1 MHDSPRALRQLVVAG
16 IAGLLL
22 VACAA
27 DGTNPSPSDDASGT
41 EPPSGSG
48 GPDASATRSAAP
60 AASAGPVAI
69 SEGRTT
75 ELLGATLID
84 VTYPSQGGGNVSAWL
99 VVPQGPGPFAG
110 ILYLHGS
117 ETDRDD
123 LVDEAAAM
131 AAGGAVSLVI
141 DAPFAREAPN
151 RTGFI
156 PNWFEPEAEA
166 ALTQQTLDDLRRG
179 IDLLV
184 ARDDVDPARIGFVG
198 HSWGASLGAHL
209 AAVDDRVGAS
219 VLVTGRPS
227 WTGFLRADEAHWTG
241 TIESL
246 GEDGWERYL
255 TTMAAWDAVEAIG
268 GVDPGAVYLQFG
280 TEDDVV
286 LPAHVDEWVAAAPA
300 DVRLD
305 RYPAGHALDA
315 TATADR
321 VAWLTERLA
330 LGPIPAELVAQ
341 VGLPDATTLVP

>member
-1 MHDSPRALRQLVVAG
+1 MHDPQRSWRLTAVAG

-27 DGTNPSPSDDASGT
+27 DGTNPSPTGDVPTPEPAGSDPATSSS
-41 EPPSGSG
+41 EPSGS
-48 GPDASATRSAAP
+48 AT
-60 AASAGPVAI
+60 PVAFT
-69 SEGRTT
+69 EGRTT

-84 VTYPSQGGGNVSAWL
+84 VTYPSAGGGAVSGWL
-99 VVPQGPGPFAG
+99 VVPDGEGPFAG
-110 ILYLHGS
+110 LLYLHGS
-117 ETDRDD
+117 ETDRND

-131 AAGGAVSLVI
+131 AAGGAMSLVI
-141 DAPFAREAPN
+141 DAPFARESPN

-184 ARDDVDPARIGFVG
+184 ERGDVDPERIGFVG

-209 AAVDDRVGAS
+209 AAVDDRVTAS

-227 WTGFLRADEAHWTG
+227 WTGFLRQDEAHWTG
-241 TIESL
+241 VIESL
-246 GEDGWERYL
+246 GQDGWEAYL

-268 GVDPGAVYLQFG
+268 DVDPAAVYLQFG

-286 LPAHVDEWVAAAPA
+286 LAGHVEEWIEAAPA
-300 DVRLD
+300 DLRLD
-305 RYPAGHALDA
+305 RYEAGHALDA
-315 TATADR
+315 AATADR
-321 VAWLTERLA
+321 VAWLTERLG
-330 LGPIPAELVAQ
+330 LDTVPAELVAD
-341 VGLPDATTLVP
+341 VGLPDATTLIP

>member
-1 MHDSPRALRQLVVAG
+1 MHDPQRPWRLTAVAG

-27 DGTNPSPSDDASGT
+27 DGTNPSPSDATPSS
-41 EPPSGSG
+41 EPAG
-48 GPDASATRSAAP
+48 SATDAASVAP
-60 AASAGPVAI
+60 SASAGPVAFT
-69 SEGRTT
+69 EGRSS

-84 VTYPSQGGGNVSAWL
+84 VTYPSVGGGAASAWL
-99 VVPQGPGPFAG
+99 VVPEGEGPFAG
-110 ILYLHGS
+110 LLYLHGS
-117 ETDRDD
+117 ETDRND

-141 DAPFAREAPN
+141 DAPFARESPN

-156 PNWFEPEAEA
+156 PNWFEPEAEV

-184 ARDDVDPARIGFVG
+184 ARGDVDPERIGFVG

-209 AAVDDRVGAS
+209 AAVDDRVAAS

-227 WTGFLRADEAHWTG
+227 WTGFLRQDEAHWAG
-241 TIESL
+241 VIESL

-255 TTMAAWDAVEAIG
+255 TAMAAWDAVEAIG
-268 GVDPGAVYLQFG
+268 DVDPAAVYLQFG

-286 LPAHVDEWVAAAPA
+286 LAGHVEEWMEAAPA
-300 DVRLD
+300 EVRLD
-305 RYPAGHALDA
+305 RYEAGHALDA
-315 TATADR
+315 SATADR
-321 VAWLTERLA
+321 IAWLTERLG
-330 LGPIPAELVAQ
+330 LEPVPAELVAD
-341 VGLPDATTLVP
+341 VGLPDATTLIP

>member
-1 MHDSPRALRQLVVAG
+1 MHGPQRSWRLTAVAG

-27 DGTNPSPSDDASGT
+27 DGTNPSPSDVDPSTEPTGSDAVVASGA
-41 EPPSGSG
+41 PS
-48 GPDASATRSAAP
+48 ASAAP
-60 AASAGPVAI
+60 LAFT
-69 SEGRTT
+69 EGRTT

-84 VTYPSQGGGNVSAWL
+84 VTYPSAGGGAVSAWL
-99 VVPQGPGPFAG
+99 VVPDGEGPFAG
-110 ILYLHGS
+110 LLYLHGS
-117 ETDRDD
+117 ETDRND

-166 ALTQQTLDDLRRG
+166 VLTEQTLDDLRRG

-184 ARDDVDPARIGFVG
+184 ARGDVDAERIGFVG

-209 AAVDDRVGAS
+209 ATADERVTAS

-227 WTGFLRADEAHWTG
+227 WTGFLRQDEAHWTG
-241 TIESL
+241 IIESL
-246 GEDGWERYL
+246 GEDGWETYL

-268 GVDPGAVYLQFG
+268 DVDPATVYLQFG

-286 LPAHVDEWVAAAPA
+286 GAGHVEEWVEAAPA
-300 DVRLD
+300 NVRLD
-305 RYPAGHALDA
+305 RYEAGHALDA
-315 TATADR
+315 AATADR
-321 VAWLTERLA
+321 VAWLSERLGLDA
-330 LGPIPAELVAQ
+330 VPAEIVAE
-341 VGLPDATTLVP
+341 VGLPDATTLIP